1 MPKGTHSFDDALQT
15 ANGGLK
21 AETAKRFPSSRK
33 ARRRTRAR
41 WGLLVG
47 AALTVAGGV
56 LVWALIVG
64 PVWSGSVDPAS
75 ILFDP
80 ALGLQRLAAGLL
92 FVGVATLLG
101 STLAAFLIARARRS

>member
-1 MPKGTHSFDDALQT
+1 MPKGTQSCDNAPQT

-21 AETAKRFPSSRK
+21 AETAKPFAPSRETQ
-33 ARRRTRAR
+33 RRTGVRG
-41 WGLLVG
+41 GLLVG

-64 PVWSGSVDPAS
+64 PVWSGSIDPAS
-75 ILFDP
+75 ILLDP

-92 FVGVATLLG
+92 FVGIAMVLG
-101 STLAAFLIARARRS
+101 STLAAFFISRAGRS